1 MKIEI
6 DLENDS
12 RLVNLSRDDIKFI
25 FEIGKSVYFNGMEF
39 HIRKQI
45 EEEHKELEIKYKN
58 FTNELENEL
67 KYKREHCEEKL
78 SLYKTYTDDLNKNTI
93 ETKDALIQNLQE
105 RLANAEN
112 NIRIKDEEFREQI
125 NTLVKLESLIGKGST
140 IDNAQKGNFGEEF
153 VNKHIL
159 NWYPESIIIDKS
171 HEDKKGDLH
180 WFIDNNEFK
189 CLVEVKNVQYV
200 RPEDVSK
207 FKRDMKETIANDE
220 INCGLFVSLK
230 TETIPN
236 IGKFSVEYING
247 VPILFVCGI
256 YVEVELLRFA
266 FSVIIKLA
274 SLYIKSSEFQEKSDD
289 ITNKFENDAK
299 NFISDSFNEWSKLNV
314 IYKTNEDSINKLI
327 TNNTNMKSLM
337 DLVISKLNSICSEYN
352 IENSLVGRSEISKSD
367 TLKSDMIN
375 AVYNY
380 YSKHKKFPKVSE
392 LSQFSENQFRGELA
406 MKKLKSIV
414 NTMIAN

>member
-159 NWYPESIIIDKS
+159 NWYPESVIIDKS